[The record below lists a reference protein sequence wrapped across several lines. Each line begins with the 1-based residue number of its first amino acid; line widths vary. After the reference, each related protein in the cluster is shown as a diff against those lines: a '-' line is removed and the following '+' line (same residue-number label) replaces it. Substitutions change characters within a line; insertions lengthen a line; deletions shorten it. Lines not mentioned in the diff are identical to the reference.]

1 MRILPPSGANRS
13 TRVRVRC
20 AHCLSH
26 TLFDCRYSVIK
37 DESRKS
43 CGCLRVEAFKKMQT
57 SRVNTLEPS
66 LRIAL
71 FEAHEHSGDAKIAA
85 RQCGV
90 DSYLASFA
98 WQGERQRLANLPAE
112 ELKSIYELAQVGP
125 FEQVMQKC
133 DHSEVEIL
141 AICRIWQKRIKDG
154 IKAFDVIVARLMK
167 HAPAGSFTG
176 DVFHD
181 ARLYIDLALD
191 SAEGV
196 EGDSWGSGWRTGEL
210 TPKELRRTTR
220 SEFGWVF
227 ETLRAME
234 SEFILPCFG
243 TAGQRFLAVCEDTL
257 KNRKRRRKDKFLEI
271 LEKGAKPKVKS
282 AGLKRKRGP
291 NQDYLPKPTL
301 PPSEIADLF
310 SEFGRIQATEGQ
322 TFEAALPA

>member
-154 IKAFDVIVARLMK
+154 IKAFDVIVARLRK

-176 DVFHD
+176 DVFRD
-181 ARLYIDLALD
+181 ARLYIGFALD